1 MSNAPI
7 AQESTSYEVVEQE
20 PPEVMARNLVAAG
33 YLLAGATAFFFV
45 AFLFGYFYL
54 RSLNNAGMWKPKG
67 VDGSIGWGTAVVA
80 CYIVSAL
87 LVRLAVTDQAAD
99 RRPQWRL
106 KGLIALLAGV
116 AGLVVQVFAWTHE
129 GFGPADGGYAS
140 IYFGWTA
147 FLFLFVL
154 GAMFWLEITLA
165 TSWRYRNEP
174 FGAAEVPAG
183 HASGD
188 PHRAAHD
195 IENPVD
201 VNRAELASLSFY
213 WTFLAAIA
221 VVAWVILYLL

>member
-1 MSNAPI
+1 MSSAPL
-7 AQESTSYEVVEQE
+7 AQESTGYEAVEQE
-20 PPEVMARNLVAAG
+20 PPEVMARTLVAAG

-54 RSLNNAGMWKPKG
+54 RSLDNGGMWKPKG
-67 VDGSIGWGTAVVA
+67 VDGSVGWGSAVVA

-87 LVRLAVTDQAAD
+87 LVRLAVVDQAAD
-99 RRPQWRL
+99 RRPRWRL
-106 KGLIALLAGV
+106 KGLLALLAGL

-147 FLFLFVL
+147 FLFLFVV
-154 GAMFWLEITLA
+154 GTMFWLEITLA

-174 FGAAEVPAG
+174 FGAATVPAG

-188 PHRAAHD
+188 PYRAAPD

-201 VNRAELASLSFY
+201 VNRAELSSLSFY
-213 WTFLAAIA
+213 WTFLTAIA
-221 VVAWVILYLL
+221 VVAWVVLYLL